1 MLNSTLSTTSNA
13 LGIKT
18 DASINIMVLIAIIAL
33 ISPIIVAVINNWFQ
47 GRERMREREFERDK
61 RNQEASAEKER
72 LKLELNHKIK
82 IHKYN
87 SYYKNQ
93 TMAYEQLLEVTGDFL
108 GDNTN
113 MEKYA
118 KSMACV
124 NKVYIY
130 ADKELTEKLDNLRIQ
145 VGYFGGISEGD
156 CTIVTALNS
165 LKNVANQMNKE
176 LKKNADM
183 IDTI

>member
-1 MLNSTLSTTSNA
+1 MLNSTLSTASNA
-13 LGIKT
+13 IGIKT

-61 RNQEASAEKER
+61 YAQEVSAEKER
-72 LKLELNHKIK
+72 LELELNYKIK

-93 TMAYEQLLEVTGDFL
+93 TVAYEQLLEIVGDFL
-108 GDNTN
+108 GDNTD

-124 NKVYIY
+124 NKAYIY
-130 ADKELTEKLDNLRIQ
+130 ADTELMEKLDNLRIQ
-145 VGYFGGISEGD
+145 VGYFGGITEGD
-156 CTIVTALNS
+156 YSIITALNS
-165 LKNVANQMNKE
+165 LKNVANQINKE

-183 IDTI
+183 IDAI